1 MGPCPANPLESIKEK
16 GVTMPKSMTGF
27 AKVDMECAEGKL
39 YGEARALNNRYLEI
53 SIKLPKIDYT
63 SEQKLRE
70 LVRTYVKRGKI
81 DITIKWDR
89 LVNNSGIPKINEAVI
104 KQYIVLIDTLK
115 QDYGLKGDLTIE
127 NALAFKDIIAYEENN
142 NLTED
147 MLFPSFENLLKKLDE
162 ERTREG
168 AMIND
173 DLLKRLDEIAF
184 NVNEID
190 IRQPLTTKAH
200 EEKLREKMIEVTQ
213 CSAID
218 EVRVLQEL
226 AIYMERLDIT
236 EEIVRLKGHI
246 GNFRETLCSSDSMG
260 RKLDF
265 IIQEMVRETNTIGS
279 KSNDL
284 SINERVIKI
293 KVEIEKMREQAQNV
307 E

>member
-1 MGPCPANPLESIKEK
+1 
-16 GVTMPKSMTGF
+16 MTGF
-27 AKVDMECAEGKL
+27 AKVEMECAEGKL

-89 LVNNSGIPKINEAVI
+89 LVNNSGIPKINETAM
-104 KQYIVLIDTLK
+104 KQYIALIDTLK
-115 QDYGLKGDLTIE
+115 QDYGLKGDFTIE

-173 DLLKRLDEIAF
+173 DLLIRMDEIAF

-200 EEKLREKMIEVTQ
+200 EEKLRDKMLEVTK

-236 EEIVRLKGHI
+236 EEIVRLKGHLGK
-246 GNFRETLCSSDSMG
+246 GNKHD
-260 RKLDF
+260 RK
-265 IIQEMVRETNTIGS
+265 Q
-279 KSNDL
+279 
-284 SINERVIKI
+284 
-293 KVEIEKMREQAQNV
+293 VE
-307 E
+307 

>member
-1 MGPCPANPLESIKEK
+1 MGPCPEIRLEPNKEK
-16 GVTMPKSMTGF
+16 GVAMPKSMTGF
-27 AKVDMECAEGKL
+27 AKIEMECAEGKL

-63 SEQKLRE
+63 SEQRLRE
-70 LVRTYVKRGKI
+70 LVKTYVKRGKV

-89 LVNNSGIPKINEAVI
+89 PFNISGIPKINETAV
-104 KQYIVLIDTLK
+104 KQYITLIETLK
-115 QDYGLKGDLTIE
+115 QDYGLKGDFTIE

-147 MLFPSFENLLKKLDE
+147 MLFVSFESLLKRLDE
-162 ERTREG
+162 ERSREG
-168 AMIND
+168 AMINA
-173 DLLKRLDEIAF
+173 DLLKRLDEIASSI
-184 NVNEID
+184 NEIE
-190 IRQPLTTKAH
+190 IRHPFTSRGH
-200 EEKLREKMIEVTQ
+200 EEKLREKMLEVTQ
-213 CSAID
+213 CSSID

-236 EEIVRLKGHI
+236 EEIVRLKGHL
-246 GNFRETLCSSDSMG
+246 GNFRDTLCSSDSMG

-284 SINERVIKI
+284 SINERVIRI
-293 KVEIEKMREQAQNV
+293 KVEIEKMREQVQNV

>member
-1 MGPCPANPLESIKEK
+1 
-16 GVTMPKSMTGF
+16 MPKSMTGF
-27 AKVDMECAEGKL
+27 AKIEMECAEGKL

-63 SEQKLRE
+63 SEQRLRD
-70 LVRTYVKRGKI
+70 LVKAYVKRGKV
-81 DITIKWDR
+81 DITVKWDKPFS
-89 LVNNSGIPKINEAVI
+89 NSGTPKINEIAA
-104 KQYIVLIDTLK
+104 KQYISLIETLK
-115 QDYGLKGDLTIE
+115 KDYGIKGDLTIE
-127 NALAFKDIIAYEENN
+127 NILAFKDILAYEENN

-147 MLFPSFENLLKKLDE
+147 VLFISFENLLKKLDE
-162 ERTREG
+162 ERSKEG

-173 DLLKRLDEIAF
+173 DLLKRLDEIASSIQ
-184 NVNEID
+184 EIET
-190 IRQPLTTKAH
+190 RHPFTAKAH
-200 EEKLREKMIEVTQ
+200 EERLREKMLEVTQ
-213 CSAID
+213 CSSID

-226 AIYMERLDIT
+226 AIYIERLDIT
-236 EEIVRLKGHI
+236 EEIVRLKGHLA
-246 GNFRETLCSSDSMG
+246 NFRETLASSDSMG

>member
-1 MGPCPANPLESIKEK
+1 
-16 GVTMPKSMTGF
+16 MPKSMTGF
-27 AKVDMECAEGKL
+27 AKVETECAEGKL

-70 LVRTYVKRGKI
+70 LVKTYVKRGKV
-81 DITIKWDR
+81 DITIKWDK
-89 LVNNSGIPKINEAVI
+89 VFNNSGIPKVNETAV
-104 KQYIVLIDTLK
+104 KQYIAVIETLK
-115 QDYGLKGDLTIE
+115 QDYGLKGDLTVE
-127 NALAFKDIIAYEENN
+127 NILSFKDIIAYEENN
-142 NLTED
+142 SLTED
-147 MLFPSFENLLKKLDE
+147 ILFISFENLLKKLDE
-162 ERTREG
+162 ERSREG

-173 DLLKRLDEIAF
+173 DLLKRLDEIDSTIQG
-184 NVNEID
+184 ID
-190 IRQPLTTKAH
+190 ARHPLTAKAH
-200 EEKLREKMIEVTQ
+200 EEKLREKMLEVTQ
-213 CSAID
+213 CSSID

-236 EEIVRLKGHI
+236 EEIVRLKGHLA
-246 GNFRETLCSSDSMG
+246 NFRETLASSDSMG

-284 SINERVIKI
+284 VINEKVIKI